1 MYTYCYHLCFN
12 MFCYL
17 TQKCV
22 WHFHCIMAS
31 LRYSWGKKNC
41 EHSAEK
47 SLDLLLLK
55 LKDLHTT
62 GAELLPSR
70 VWVGGRGSKVISG
83 KKIDLYKTSLCLAV
97 LFLLTLSF
105 TPSSLRVL
113 LQSWFLLLAIKLFL
127 VVVFF
132 LALKLFLR
140 PFQWFCCWRHIVWLL
155 SLLTVSLLGFPSDLL
170 YRSL

>member
-1 MYTYCYHLCFN
+1 MCGTFI
-12 MFCYL
+12 
-17 TQKCV
+17 V
-22 WHFHCIMAS
+22 SWHHWDIHKAK
-31 LRYSWGKKNC
+31 RT

-47 SLDLLLLK
+47 SLDLLRPK
-55 LKDLHTT
+55 FKDLHTT
-62 GAELLPSR
+62 GGELLPSR
-70 VWVGGRGSKVISG
+70 VWVGGRGFKVISG
-83 KKIDLYKTSLCLAV
+83 KKIDLYKTSLWLVV

-105 TPSSLRVL
+105 TPSSVRVL

-155 SLLTVSLLGFPSDLL
+155 SLLTFSLLGFPLDLL